1 MGMGGA
7 ASWWTLAMTTTFC
20 LSLIVN
26 LVLLAENRLLLPSEN
41 RSTALR
47 LGFLA
52 QLSLMAAWALSF
64 IAEPGRAP
72 SDAGQA
78 LLVCGAIHLA
88 VVATFTVTEDL
99 VLPRRVLLARKD
111 RPSWRQVIA
120 PLQPGG
126 GNGAIYV
133 LLQVAFLLVVGWVLH
148 ADRNMLQWFA
158 VACGYVCF
166 FTGAP
171 VVLFRAVRPYEAA
184 SLRLRVAALVMLAGA
199 TVVPD
204 VLAYM
209 LWQPNGLDL
218 TFSVRH
224 LLNPFRTLAN
234 YPFPS
239 ASYSALAE
247 LIGVTGVLAYVV
259 LIRIGAGVVLDPDP
273 DASATDARE
282 LGRADFLS

>member
-1 MGMGGA
+1 M
-7 ASWWTLAMTTTFC
+7 STTFC
-20 LSLIVN
+20 ISLIVN

-64 IAEPGRAP
+64 IAEPGGAP
-72 SDAGQA
+72 SDAGGA
-78 LLVCGAIHLA
+78 LLVFGAIHLA

-99 VLPRRVLLARKD
+99 VLPPRVRLARKD

-126 GNGAIYV
+126 GSGAIYV
-133 LLQVAFLLVVGWVLH
+133 LLQMALLLLVGWWLDSDMLHWFVL
-148 ADRNMLQWFA
+148 
-158 VACGYVCF
+158 ACGYVCF

-171 VVLFRAVRPYEAA
+171 VILFRAVRPYDAA
-184 SLRLRVAALVMLAGA
+184 SFRLRIAVLVLLAGA
-199 TVVPD
+199 MVVPD
-204 VLAYM
+204 ILAYM

-218 TFSVRH
+218 SFSVRH

-234 YPFPS
+234 FRYAA
-239 ASYSALAE
+239 ASYSTLAE
-247 LIGVTGVLAYVV
+247 LIGVMGVLAYVV
-259 LIRIGAGVVLDPDP
+259 LIRIGAGVMLDPDP
-273 DASATDARE
+273 DALETDARE
-282 LGRADFLS
+282 LGRANILS